1 MRAVLQHVSKR
12 YQDQIVFTDL
22 NLILEGT
29 TVLMAPSGYGKT
41 TLSRLLLGLEQPDS
55 GTVSVDGR
63 LVAVFQEDRLCN
75 QLTAVQNIT
84 LVSTAIDKK
93 QAQDALLFLG
103 FTQADFQK
111 PVRQLSGGQARRV
124 ALVRALLAP
133 ADGVLLDEPFKG
145 LDQETRRK
153 AMEWTKKQI
162 GNRWSLLITHSAQE
176 AQAFG
181 GKQLKW

>member
-12 YQDQIVFTDL
+12 YQNQIVFDDL
-22 NLILEGT
+22 NLVLEGT

-55 GTVSVDGR
+55 GKITVDGR
-63 LVAVFQEDRLCN
+63 LVAVFQEDRLCS

-84 LVSTAIDKK
+84 LVSTDVDKK
-93 QAQDALLFLG
+93 QAQNALLSLG
-103 FTQADFQK
+103 LTQAELKK

-124 ALVRALLAP
+124 ALARALLAS

-145 LDQETRRK
+145 LDQETRQK
-153 AMEWTKKQI
+153 AIEWTKKQI
-162 GNRWSLLITHSAQE
+162 GNRWLLLITHSAEE
-176 AQAFG
+176 AKAFG